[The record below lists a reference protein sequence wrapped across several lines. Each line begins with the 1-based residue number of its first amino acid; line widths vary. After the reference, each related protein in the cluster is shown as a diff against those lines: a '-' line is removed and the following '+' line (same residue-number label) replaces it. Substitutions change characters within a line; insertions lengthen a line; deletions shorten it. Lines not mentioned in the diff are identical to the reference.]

1 MLQSKETIIQQ
12 SPMRGAMASKCG
24 GSGSIPG
31 QSIWNL
37 L

>member
-12 SPMRGAMASKCG
+12 SVMRGVMASQCG

-31 QSIWNL
+31 QSMWNL